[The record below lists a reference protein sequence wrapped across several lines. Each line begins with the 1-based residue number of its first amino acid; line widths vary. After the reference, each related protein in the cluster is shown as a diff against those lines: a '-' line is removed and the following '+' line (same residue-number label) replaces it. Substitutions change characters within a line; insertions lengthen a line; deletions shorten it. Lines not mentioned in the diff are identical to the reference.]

1 MAQEY
6 DGEELVVYWTL
17 LPAEAALVGGKR
29 GPARLG
35 FEVLSKFVRREGR
48 FPQRSQDISPAA
60 IAHLAAQVGI
70 PVAQWRAY
78 DWDGRAIKYHR
89 AEIRTLLGFREA
101 TLADS
106 EALGTWLGD
115 QVLPTTVRLD
125 TIVAAAYERLRD
137 LRIEPPTRDRLDR
150 LVRSALHAFEHRVCT
165 DVLSHLSPSTR
176 TAVETLLAP
185 ELREPPDTDV
195 DEASTAGARAL
206 PPQLRP

>member
-35 FEVLSKFVRREGR
+35 FAVLLKFFQREGR
-48 FPQRSQDISPAA
+48 FPQRSQDVSPTA

-101 TLADS
+101 PLADS
-106 EALGTWLGD
+106 EALGTWPGD
-115 QVLPTTVRLD
+115 QVRPKTLRLD
-125 TIVAAAYERLRD
+125 TSLPGAGPR
-137 LRIEPPTRDRLDR
+137 
-150 LVRSALHAFEHRVCT
+150 HR
-165 DVLSHLSPSTR
+165 
-176 TAVETLLAP
+176 
-185 ELREPPDTDV
+185 
-195 DEASTAGARAL
+195 G
-206 PPQLRP
+206 